1 MPVPQGHGLLGP
13 IASLGPILGLA
24 GMGETLSGVRDRVVA
39 VTPIVAAVPITDP
52 GEQGR
57 ARSRARLLTAAGLAP
72 TPAGVARFYA
82 DVAGTFVLD
91 RADLALLPRV
101 EEHQRVVVL
110 DTLLRRGADPEP
122 LIAALVDAFEFLCGI
137 EK

>member
-1 MPVPQGHGLLGP
+1 MEGTPEVEQPAPTIG
-13 IASLGPILGLA
+13 LGPILGLA

-72 TPAGVARFYA
+72 SR
-82 DVAGTFVLD
+82 
-91 RADLALLPRV
+91 
-101 EEHQRVVVL
+101 
-110 DTLLRRGADPEP
+110 
-122 LIAALVDAFEFLCGI
+122 
-137 EK
+137 